1 MPSEAS
7 QGQHTGDLS
16 GKPPLPRGGA
26 PRVRIAPSP
35 TGDPH
40 VGTAYIGLFNWVFA
54 RKQGGQ
60 FILRIEDTDQ
70 ERSTAGSEKA
80 ILAAL
85 RWLGLDWDEGPDV
98 GGPCGPYRQSE
109 RLELYQREVA
119 TLLERGAA
127 YRCFCTRERLE
138 QVHQLQVAEKR
149 TLGYDRHCRDLDPEQ
164 GRARAEA
171 GEAHVVRLG
180 IPLSGETVVADGLR
194 GNIVFANNTIDDQ
207 VLVKS
212 DGFPTYHLANV
223 VDDHHMGITHVI
235 RGEEWITSTPKHIL
249 LYQAFGWDAPEWYHL
264 NLLRN
269 HDKSKLSKRKNPVS
283 IDYYRALG
291 YMPSTLLNFLGTLG
305 FSMGNDVE
313 RFTLQE
319 MIDNFSWDRVAVGAP
334 VFDQAKLEAFS
345 GHDIRALAP
354 EALLAEI
361 RTHVLDDERLLGLLA
376 HAQERINRLDDFI
389 PYVSCFFGGSLD
401 YSGVQDKLR
410 IKKRSRAEV
419 VEVLSTYV
427 EEIERDHEARDFH
440 VAGLENFS
448 REFCKRHGWKPGD
461 LFMLLRIAAVGRTAA
476 PPIFDTLQLVGKDR
490 FRQRVRDVITLLMAG
505 EDWTAEVPAAPPGGG
520 AEGRKKGNK

>member
-1 MPSEAS
+1 MATEATNSPDLGTMP
-7 QGQHTGDLS
+7 
-16 GKPPLPRGGA
+16 

-54 RKQGGQ
+54 RKYGGK

-70 ERSTAGSEKA
+70 ERSTASSERA

-85 RWLGLDWDEGPDV
+85 RWLGLEWDEGPDV
-98 GGPCGPYRQSE
+98 GGPFGPYRQSE
-109 RLELYQREVA
+109 RLELYAREVQA
-119 TLLERGAA
+119 LIDRGAA

-138 QVHQLQVAEKR
+138 QVHQRQVAEKL
-149 TLGYDRHCRDLDPEQ
+149 TLGYDRHCRNLDPAQ
-164 GRARAEA
+164 AKARAEA
-171 GEAHVVRLG
+171 GESHVVRLAV
-180 IPLSGETVVADGLR
+180 PLAGETVVHDGLR
-194 GNIVFANNTIDDQ
+194 GNIVIANHTIDDQ
-207 VLVKS
+207 VLMKS

-249 LYQAFGWDAPEWYHL
+249 LYQAFGWTPPRWYHL

-269 HDKSKLSKRKNPVS
+269 FDKSKLSKRKNPVS

-291 YMPSTLLNFLGTLG
+291 YMPETLLNFLGTLG
-305 FSMGNDVE
+305 FSMGGDVE

-319 MIDNFSWDRVAVGAP
+319 MIDNFSWERVAVGSP

-345 GHDIRALAP
+345 GQDIRALSIDD
-354 EALLAEI
+354 LLARI
-361 RTHVLDDERLLGLLA
+361 RRDVLGDERLRGLLA
-376 HAQERINRLDDFI
+376 QTQERISRLDDFI

-410 IKKRSRAEV
+410 VKKRSRSEV
-419 VEVLSTYV
+419 VDVLSAYV
-427 EEIERDHEARDFH
+427 EEIERDADAREFT
-440 VAGLENFS
+440 VAGLEQFS
-448 REFCKRHGWKPGD
+448 NGFCERHGWKRGD
-461 LFMLLRIAAVGRTAA
+461 LFMLLRIAATGRTAA
-476 PPIFDTLQLVGKDR
+476 PPIFDTLHLVGKDR
-490 FRQRVRDVITLLMAG
+490 LRQRVRDVIALLMAG
-505 EDWTAEVPAAPPGGG
+505 EDWSADAPPAQGKPN
-520 AEGRKKGNK
+520 ERRR